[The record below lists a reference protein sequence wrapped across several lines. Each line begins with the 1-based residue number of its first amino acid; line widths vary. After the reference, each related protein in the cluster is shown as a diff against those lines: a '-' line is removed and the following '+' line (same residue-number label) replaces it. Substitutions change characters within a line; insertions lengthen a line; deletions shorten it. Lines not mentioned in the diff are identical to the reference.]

1 MREIQ
6 RWSRAEDAVIRRYR
20 DQGAYRIRKQLRTMC
35 GTDRTIEAIRMR
47 ASRKGVSLAKYRQC
61 DVCGTVLNS
70 HNNSGKCPD
79 CNLADR
85 IENMQ
90 QRKRHLESLERK
102 EADTEL
108 RRIYNAERQAVR
120 RMENRLKKVPKK
132 IRRFEQAINSF
143 CNSNSRFHHI
153 RKDEERWKRRSRRK
167 SARR

>member
-20 DQGAYRIRKQLRTMC
+20 DQG
-35 GTDRTIEAIRMR
+35 
-47 ASRKGVSLAKYRQC
+47 VSLAKYRQC
-61 DVCGTVLNS
+61 DVCGVVLNS

-120 RMENRLKKVPKK
+120 RMENRLKK
-132 IRRFEQAINSF
+132 S
-143 CNSNSRFHHI
+143 S
-153 RKDEERWKRRSRRK
+153 
-167 SARR
+167 

>member
-61 DVCGTVLNS
+61 DVCGAVLNS

-79 CNLADR
+79 CNLSDR

-90 QRKRHLESLERK
+90 QRRRHLESLERK

-120 RMENRLKKVPKK
+120 RIENRLKK
-132 IRRFEQAINSF
+132 S
-143 CNSNSRFHHI
+143 S
-153 RKDEERWKRRSRRK
+153 
-167 SARR
+167 

>member
-61 DVCGTVLNS
+61 DICGAVLNS

-120 RMENRLKKVPKK
+120 RMENRLKKSSEKNT
-132 IRRFEQAINSF
+132 AL
-143 CNSNSRFHHI
+143 
-153 RKDEERWKRRSRRK
+153 
-167 SARR
+167 